1 MWQFQAEEEG
11 TDERKPAVRS
21 LTNRGSKSGGD
32 TQKGAIK
39 WGTDSWAPAQGPSC
53 PPCSLIP
60 LEMAEIFGHPVHD
73 PVTKR
78 ESWPRTDPRAAAAA
92 AANEANIAQDIAHQV
107 GVLVPDVRGGDL
119 VYERVG
125 DGRLGQTG

>member
-1 MWQFQAEEEG
+1 VGYRLVGSGA
-11 TDERKPAVRS
+11 RS
-21 LTNRGSKSGGD
+21 LLSALFSD
-32 TQKGAIK
+32 TAR
-39 WGTDSWAPAQGPSC
+39 D
-53 PPCSLIP
+53 
-60 LEMAEIFGHPVHD
+60 AEIFGHPVHD

-125 DGRLGQTG
+125 DGGLGQTR